1 MPDYDVVVIGAGNG
15 GLTAAARLAKGGAR
29 VLVLERHNV
38 PGGCATSFCRG
49 RFEFEVALHQL
60 TGMGLP
66 ENPGP
71 LRRMLK
77 SLGVLDRLEFLDMN
91 DLYRLQVIHED
102 IDITLRPSREGV
114 VSELQRRFPREKEA
128 IVKYFDLMYA
138 FFSDAIGA
146 FYMQDPEASPQKY
159 PLYFKYA
166 LKSAQEVMDEFLTDP
181 KLKFMLSPY
190 WTYIGLP
197 PRLMTFLDMASMFVG
212 YIELKPYHLKGG
224 SQALSSAL
232 AESIIENGG
241 AIRYNCG
248 ARRILVRNGRVAGVL
263 TEDGDEIATNFVVS
277 NASKVTTYTDLL
289 EDEDVP
295 DSVRAELR
303 QSTIAE
309 SGFVIY
315 MGLDCSPEEA
325 GFAESLNFI
334 FGDTDI
340 EKSYEKMKALEIDD
354 SDAMVLSCYN
364 LRDASFA
371 PPGCSQVALVTLK
384 YGDPWL
390 HVAPG
395 EYYDVKH
402 RVADQMLGV
411 VGKLYPNLR
420 GHIEEMEIATPLTFL
435 RYLGHPRGSIYA
447 FNHHIKDSE
456 IFIPNRPHVKG
467 LYGAGG
473 WVGLCGFQPTLQ
485 SGIVAAKQV
494 LRELKG

>member
-1 MPDYDVVVIGAGNG
+1 
-15 GLTAAARLAKGGAR
+15 
-29 VLVLERHNV
+29 
-38 PGGCATSFCRG
+38 
-49 RFEFEVALHQL
+49 
-60 TGMGLP
+60 
-66 ENPGP
+66 
-71 LRRMLK
+71 
-77 SLGVLDRLEFLDMN
+77 
-91 DLYRLQVIHED
+91 
-102 IDITLRPSREGV
+102 
-114 VSELQRRFPREKEA
+114 
-128 IVKYFDLMYA
+128 
-138 FFSDAIGA
+138 
-146 FYMQDPEASPQKY
+146 MQDPEASPQKY

-166 LKSAQEVMDEFLTDP
+166 LKSAQAVMDEFLTDP

-248 ARRILVRNGRVAGVL
+248 ARRILVRDGRVAGVL
-263 TEDGDEIATNFVVS
+263 PEDGDEIATNFVVS

-303 QSTIAE
+303 QSSIAE

-325 GFAESLNFI
+325 GFTESLNFI

-340 EKSYEKMKALEIDD
+340 EKSYEKMKALEIND

-371 PPGCSQVALVTLK
+371 PLGCSQVALVTLK

-390 HVAPG
+390 HIAPG